1 MPKDPKSFL
10 KIPRTKMQY
19 RPVCERVKD
28 YRQVFVLRDDEKS
41 VEQAQRCMDC
51 GTPFCHWACPVGN
64 YIPEWNELLMEGNWE
79 KAFKLLNATN
89 NLPEITGRVCPAPC
103 EYACVLGINDDP
115 VTIRENELAII
126 EHAFKNDFIKP
137 NIPSKR
143 FGKKIAVIGSGPAG
157 IAAADQLNKAGHL
170 VTLFEKDKK
179 LGGILRYG
187 IPDFKLKK
195 WVIDRRLEILEQEGI
210 ILKPNVD
217 VGKDISKD
225 ALLKEFDAVVLTG
238 GSRTSRDLKIEGRD
252 LKGIYFAMDYLTQSN
267 RMVSSEGVKG
277 KDLIGAWG
285 KKVLVIGG
293 GDTGSDC
300 VGTAHRQE
308 ASCVVQIELL
318 PQPEKSRTEDFPWP
332 YYPMIL
338 KTSTSHEEGGKRE
351 WAVLT
356 KKFIGNKKGNV
367 TKLECV
373 RVEFDN
379 STSPPKMK
387 EIKGSEFEIEADLV
401 VLAIG
406 FLHPD
411 HPGLLKDLG
420 VEFDNRGNVKTDDNF
435 LSSVEKVFAAG
446 DLRRGQ
452 SLIVWAI
459 SEGRTA
465 AHNVDKYL
473 MGNSDLPTI

>member
-1 MPKDPKSFL
+1 MP
-10 KIPRTKMQY
+10 
-19 RPVCERVKD
+19 
-28 YRQVFVLRDDEKS
+28 
-41 VEQAQRCMDC
+41 
-51 GTPFCHWACPVGN
+51 
-64 YIPEWNELLMEGNWE
+64 
-79 KAFKLLNATN
+79 
-89 NLPEITGRVCPAPC
+89 
-103 EYACVLGINDDP
+103 
-115 VTIRENELAII
+115 
-126 EHAFKNDFIKP
+126 
-137 NIPSKR
+137 
-143 FGKKIAVIGSGPAG
+143 
-157 IAAADQLNKAGHL
+157 
-170 VTLFEKDKK
+170 EKDKK

-387 EIKGSEFEIEADLV
+387 EAIDKLTNLLSCKLSGTSSEAIICAILSIMLV
-401 VLAIG
+401 LPTPG
-406 FLHPD
+406 NPTNKTLFLP
-411 HPGLLKDLG
+411 PSRILKLSCNS
-420 VEFDNRGNVKTDDNF
+420 FSRPILRGKAP
-435 LSSVEKVFAAG
+435 VFA
-446 DLRRGQ
+446 
-452 SLIVWAI
+452 SWVK
-459 SEGRTA
+459 S
-465 AHNVDKYL
+465 
-473 MGNSDLPTI
+473 